1 MARTG
6 SRENVEEMNSSP
18 AVLIQHTGHTVGSL
32 SAVICVET
40 DDFCKGRKVFTIIL
54 NRKNVSLS
62 LVKCKSQTPH
72 KPQGQ
77 TTREMLNKMRMKH
90 FGTVMAFTCD

>member
-1 MARTG
+1 MARTE

-40 DDFCKGRKVFTIIL
+40 DDFCKGRKVFTII
-54 NRKNVSLS
+54 
-62 LVKCKSQTPH
+62 
-72 KPQGQ
+72 
-77 TTREMLNKMRMKH
+77 
-90 FGTVMAFTCD
+90 